1 MMENNLHHARLIL
14 SIIFLASAS
23 LGASPE
29 VFSQTTSQ
37 AETEILGLQ
46 ERSIA
51 AYETKDFDEAFRL
64 SDEALE
70 RTAALFG
77 VQSQEYFVF
86 LNLRSEMLKPLQKWQ
101 EMADNGAQLIPLAR
115 KYVGSESLE
124 FLSGLSEYASVL
136 EIVGKPQDAEP
147 LHAEIYQTSVK
158 LLGKNHTDALQAQY
172 NYAEILYSLG
182 KFAGATKLAD
192 QAFDARRN
200 TLGEGHESSMRSM
213 NQVGRIALGSGD
225 YKRAEQLFSD
235 LIKVRT
241 SVSGASH
248 PETAAATNN
257 LAIVMDNSGRYFE
270 AEPLYGQALLL
281 AQKAYGDKHPAYL
294 TALNNYANIQ
304 HALGRSMEAE
314 ALYKKGLQQSE
325 QLLGKEHPDTLF
337 KMSNLG
343 LFYLELNRL
352 SEAEPLVTE
361 ALESRKRVLGENSPD
376 TLQSLGIFAGLME
389 RLGQN
394 EKAEAAYLEELSGKK
409 AVLGGQHPS
418 IVSSLNNLGTF
429 YVKTGQGTKGAPLL
443 VEALELS
450 VHLQGKEHLETIR
463 IANSIAY
470 VMLKTGDSV
479 DLSFE
484 PADLAVSGLR
494 TRRKAMGSDPRAE
507 AQLARQRS
515 SERSFFADLVDAA
528 WMAQLKGDDRRD
540 LLTEKAYAAAQD
552 ILSGSASKALA
563 QSAARSLA
571 QQQADLGDIV
581 RERESLSDQWVQTE
595 QAINV
600 LHAKSGD
607 TVVQDRDKLLVKKAR
622 TEKRLAEIDG
632 TLRREAPQY
641 FTLISPEPIDI
652 AESKKLFRSDEA
664 GLIIIPTEF
673 GTHVMAISED
683 GLKWHRSDWTRSQI
697 DAATTRLLWDVGANV
712 EVPIAQS
719 LEWQEQGDG
728 AYPFDFE
735 TAYSL
740 YREIVEPVTS
750 VLDGKTHLFVMTS
763 GSLASLPL
771 GILVS
776 EVPVGPNGDPKVLR
790 SAKWLADQFALITA
804 PNIQSIRFLRSA
816 SMSKNSKRQ
825 SPFLGFGNPILSD
838 TAQLRGSRGAKNG
851 GQKGYRNL
859 FSQQQSRSGAMI
871 ADVKQLKNMASL
883 PGTAKELTAMWEAFG
898 RPKNSLFLDAKA
910 TETEIRSTTLSA
922 DIIAFA
928 THGLMAAE
936 IGSIGEPGLVL
947 TPPANATS
955 DNDGYLSMSEVA
967 ALKMDTD
974 WVILSACNTAA
985 GDGSETASG
994 LSGLARSFFFAG
1006 ARKLLASNWPVR
1018 DDVSALL
1025 TVNTI
1030 KIARDNPELSQAQAF
1045 QRAMQEIRNDESADS
1060 ETDSWAHPN
1069 AWAPFILIGDR

>member
-1 MMENNLHHARLIL
+1 MYHVRLIL
-14 SIIFLASAS
+14 SIMFLTTVS
-23 LGASPE
+23 LGTSPE
-29 VFSQTTSQ
+29 VLSQTNSP

-46 ERSIA
+46 DQSIA

-64 SDEALE
+64 SDEILE
-70 RTAALFG
+70 RTASLFG
-77 VQSQEYFVF
+77 DQSQEYFIF
-86 LNLRSEMLKPLQKWQ
+86 LNMRSEMLKPLQKWQ

-115 KYVGSESLE
+115 KYVGSESLD

-136 EIVGKPQDAEP
+136 EIVGRPQDAEP
-147 LHAEIYQTSVK
+147 LHAEIYQTSTK
-158 LLGKNHTDALQAQY
+158 LLGKNHTDVLQAQY

-182 KFAGATKLAD
+182 KFAEATKLAD

-200 TLGEGHESSMRSM
+200 TLGERHEASMLSM

-225 YKRAEQLFSD
+225 YERAEQLFSD
-235 LIKVRT
+235 LIKVRK

-248 PETAAATNN
+248 PETAAAANN

-281 AQKAYGDKHPAYL
+281 AEKAYGDKHPAYL
-294 TALNNYANIQ
+294 KALNNYANVQ
-304 HALGRSMEAE
+304 HALGRSVEAE
-314 ALYKKGLQQSE
+314 ALYKKGLRQSE
-325 QLLGKEHPDTLF
+325 QLLGKEHPDTMF

-361 ALESRKRVLGENSPD
+361 ALESRKRILGDYHPD

-389 RLGQN
+389 KMGQN
-394 EKAEAAYLEELSGKK
+394 EKAEAAYLAELKGKK
-409 AVLGGQHPS
+409 TVFEDQH
-418 IVSSLNNLGTF
+418 VSVVSASNNLGIF
-429 YVKTGQGTKGAPLL
+429 YFRTNQGAKGAPLL
-443 VEALELS
+443 AEALELS
-450 VHLQGKEHLETIR
+450 VRLQGKEHLETIR

-470 VMLKTGDSV
+470 AMLKER
-479 DLSFE
+479 DLTEQSFE
-484 PADLAVSGLR
+484 PANLAVTGLR
-494 TRRKAMGSDPRAE
+494 ARRKALGSDPRGE

-515 SERSFFADLVDAA
+515 SEHAFFTDLVDAA
-528 WMAQLKGDDRRD
+528 WLGKDKNGARRNM
-540 LLTEKAYAAAQD
+540 LTESAYAAVQD

-563 QSAARSLA
+563 KSAARSLA
-571 QQQADLGDIV
+571 QQQAELGNIV
-581 RERESLSDQWVQTE
+581 RERENLSDQWVQTE
-595 QAINV
+595 QAINA
-600 LHAKSGD
+600 LLAKSGD
-607 TVVQDRDKLLVKKAR
+607 NVVQDREKLLAKK
-622 TEKRLAEIDG
+622 TKMEKRLSEIDG
-632 TLRREAPQY
+632 TLRKDAPQY
-641 FTLISPEPIDI
+641 FTLINPKPINI
-652 AESKKLFRSDEA
+652 SESKKLFRSDEA
-664 GLIIIPTEF
+664 GLIVIPTEF
-673 GTHVMAISED
+673 GTHVMAVSKD
-683 GLKWHRSDWTRSQI
+683 GVKWHRSDWTKSQI
-697 DAATTRLLWDVGANV
+697 DEAVTRLLWDVGANI

-719 LEWQEQGDG
+719 LEWEEQGEG
-728 AYPFDFE
+728 AYPFDFI
-735 TAYSL
+735 TAHSL
-740 YREIVEPVTS
+740 YLEIVDPVIS
-750 VLDGKTHLFVMTS
+750 ALDGKTHLFVMSS
-763 GSLASLPL
+763 GLLASLPL

-776 EVPVGPNGDPKVLR
+776 EVPEGANGDPKVLR

-804 PNIQSIRFLRSA
+804 PNVQSIQFLRGA
-816 SMSKNSKRQ
+816 SMSRSSKRQ
-825 SPFLGFGNPILSD
+825 SPFLGFGNPVLSD
-838 TAQLRGSRGAKNG
+838 AAQLRGSRGAKSG
-851 GQKGYRNL
+851 DQKSYRNL

-871 ADVKQLKNMASL
+871 ADVGQLKNMASL

-898 RPKNSLFLDAKA
+898 RPKNSLFLDTKA
-910 TETEIRSTTLSA
+910 TEAEIRSTDLSA

-947 TPPANATS
+947 TPPANATTA
-955 DNDGYLSMSEVA
+955 NDGYLSMSEVA

-985 GDGSETASG
+985 GDGSETESG

-1030 KIARDNPELSQAQAF
+1030 KIARENPQLSQAQAF
-1045 QRAMQEIRNDESADS
+1045 QRAMQEIRNDESADRD
-1060 ETDSWAHPN
+1060 TDSWAHPN